1 MQRIFQ
7 LKGKVQNYAWG
18 GKEFI
23 PNLLGLESNDNP
35 FAEYWLG
42 AHVNAPS
49 VVVLPKREM
58 TLIDFLGSDPK
69 GILGASV
76 FNKFRRLPYLFK
88 VLDVHDMLSIQV
100 HPSKLEAEKGFI
112 LENERGIALNASNRN
127 YKDDNHKPEIMV
139 ALSEFWLLHGFLPKD
154 ELIETL
160 ETRDELRHLLGL
172 FKKGGYKTLYQHVM
186 NLSDKE
192 SDDLLKPLIQR
203 ILPFYENGELDKSN
217 PDYWAAKAVSMSNDH
232 DHFDKG
238 IYSIYFFNILTV
250 QKGDGIFQD
259 AGIPHAYLQGQ
270 NMELMANSDNV
281 LRGGL
286 TPKYVDIPELLKH
299 IIFEETHPQILK
311 GEVMKNGIER
321 IYKSK
326 APDFEL
332 SEIVL
337 DQDKNYKKTA
347 ESVEVY
353 MLLEGEVKVR
363 ENEYTLDLKKGEAFM
378 AIAGSNFEIST
389 KSYGSL
395 YKASTPI

>member
-1 MQRIFQ
+1 LQRIFP
-7 LKGKVQNYAWG
+7 LKGRVQNYAWG
-18 GKEFI
+18 GKDFI
-23 PNLLGLESNDNP
+23 SDLLGIESKENP

-42 AHVNAPS
+42 AHANAPS
-49 VVVLPKREM
+49 VVVLPESEM
-58 TLIDFLGSDPK
+58 TLIDFLGSDPE

-88 VLDVHDMLSIQV
+88 VLDVYDMLSIQV

-112 LENERGIALNASNRN
+112 LENERGIPLNASNRN

-160 ETRDELRHLLGL
+160 ETRDELRQLLGL
-172 FKKGGYKTLYQHVM
+172 FKKGGYKTLYQYVM

-203 ILPFYENGELDKSN
+203 ILPFYKNGELDKSN

-232 DHFDKG
+232 DHFDRG
-238 IYSIYFFNILTV
+238 IYSIYFFNIVTI

-286 TPKYVDIPELLKH
+286 TPKHVDIPELLKH

-321 IYKSK
+321 VYKSK

-332 SEIVL
+332 SEILL
-337 DQDKNYKKTA
+337 DQDQYYEKTA

-353 MLLEGEVKVR
+353 IILEGVVKVR

-395 YKASTPI
+395 YKASTPL